1 MSTAKKTTMTDQL
14 LKIMNPMADLM
25 NKSKH
30 LKAVRDSFI
39 LILPFTLVGS
49 ILTAIATLPYIEK
62 ILSPSIVS
70 VISTFVAPSSTY
82 SSGIIGFFVS
92 IGIGYFLSQQYEVN
106 PINGAMISMVNFLMQ
121 IPFVLTTAGG
131 EEISNAVSLS
141 NFGPNATF
149 TAIIM
154 GILSIEIYRRVL
166 QKNWTIKL
174 PDSVPP
180 MIAESFTCFIPAT
193 LAMLFGLAVNY
204 IFSLTSFGT
213 MTNFIF
219 SLVQKP
225 LSGLGTSFIATV
237 IVGIIN
243 NLFWFL
249 GLHGQSLVFGTMSA
263 FWAPLN
269 AENVAAMAAGQPLP
283 NLMSSSFVGSN
294 ITLGGWI
301 AVPMLIAIFV
311 YRKRKDWNELGKLAL
326 IPGIFN
332 IYEPLMF
339 GFPLVL
345 NPMTLIPMI
354 LTPVITTSIMW
365 FVMKIG
371 LVPYCTGVIL
381 PGTTPLGL
389 VGLLTTNSIMGGL
402 IQLLI
407 IPILAVMW
415 YFILKA
421 IDKSEQH
428 AQEVEAVEGK

>member
-1 MSTAKKTTMTDQL
+1 MEQTQKETMTDRL
-14 LKIMNPMADLM
+14 LKVMNPVAAVM

-49 ILTAIATLPYIEK
+49 ILTAIATLPYIERV
-62 ILSPSIVS
+62 LSPSVASAIAAY
-70 VISTFVAPSSTY
+70 VAPASTY

-92 IGIGYFLSQQYEVN
+92 IGIGYFLSQQYNVN

-121 IPFVLTTAGG
+121 VPFALATAGG
-131 EEISNAVSLS
+131 ETIANAVALS

-154 GILSIEIYRRVL
+154 GICSVKIYRFVL

-174 PDSVPP
+174 PESVPP
-180 MIAESFTCFIPAT
+180 IIAESFTCFIPAL
-193 LAMLFGLAVNY
+193 LAMLFGLTV
-204 IFSLTSFGT
+204 
-213 MTNFIF
+213 NFIF
-219 SLVQKP
+219 SLTGFGTMTGFIFSMVQKP
-225 LSGLGTSFIATV
+225 LSALGTSFLATV

-269 AENVAAMAAGQPLP
+269 AENVAAMTAGEAIP

-301 AVPMLIAIFV
+301 SVPMLLAIFL
-311 YRKRKDWNELGKLAL
+311 YKKRKDWTELGKLAL

-354 LTPVITTSIMW
+354 LTPILTTSIMW
-365 FVMKIG
+365 GVMRIG

-389 VGLLTTNSIMGGL
+389 VGLITTNSLWGGVV
-402 IQLLI
+402 QLLI
-407 IPILAVMW
+407 IPLLTVMW
-415 YFILKA
+415 YFVLKV
-421 IDKSEQH
+421 IDKSEGQVRNH
-428 AQEVEAVEGK
+428 EG